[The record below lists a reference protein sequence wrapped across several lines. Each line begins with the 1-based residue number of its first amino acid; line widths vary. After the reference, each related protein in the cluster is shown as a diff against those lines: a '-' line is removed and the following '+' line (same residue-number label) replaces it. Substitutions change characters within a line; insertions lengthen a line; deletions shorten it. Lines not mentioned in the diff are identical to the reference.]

1 LEGNN
6 ILARECKAAID
17 ASRLADVVE
26 HIGGASK
33 DGEDQKYMEE
43 RTIKTGGNSRRLP
56 DYSMGQKD
64 DKKLEQ
70 PAGHINTASIRADGS
85 LTGREQRA
93 RDAIAKELDDE
104 ELIRTIPKFKEGD
117 DPKEY
122 AKIARAACTR
132 VVGALEKLLLDTN
145 RAKN

>member
-1 LEGNN
+1 
-6 ILARECKAAID
+6 
-17 ASRLADVVE
+17 
-26 HIGGASK
+26 
-33 DGEDQKYMEE
+33 MEE

-85 LTGREQRA
+85 LTGREKRA

-104 ELIRTIPKFKEGD
+104 ELIQTIPKFKEGD